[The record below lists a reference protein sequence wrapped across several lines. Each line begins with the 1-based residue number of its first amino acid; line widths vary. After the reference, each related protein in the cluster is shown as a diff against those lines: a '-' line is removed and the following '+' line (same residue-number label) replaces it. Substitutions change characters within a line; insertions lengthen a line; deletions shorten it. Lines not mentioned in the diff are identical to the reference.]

1 MPSSTNIN
9 NRFFEG
15 SYKHVWRAIIPEGL
29 TEAEVDFLI
38 EVAGLKEK
46 ARVLDIMCG
55 YGRHAFGLSK
65 KGISVTAVDN
75 LQDYIREIGSRAE
88 EESLPLQA
96 VLSGAL
102 EVELSGTYD
111 AAICMGNSF
120 AFFPKEDAI
129 LLLKKLSSH
138 LNTGGCVIIN
148 SWMIGEIAIRHFK
161 EKDWYQLEG
170 FRYLL
175 DNQFCFHPTRIES
188 EQTIVSED
196 GSVEEIQG
204 IDYIF
209 SLNEMEM
216 MFREAGLVMEAIYS
230 TPRKRN
236 FAMGDGRIYMVARK
250 P

>member
-88 EESLPLQA
+88 EESLP
-96 VLSGAL
+96 
-102 EVELSGTYD
+102 
-111 AAICMGNSF
+111 
-120 AFFPKEDAI
+120 
-129 LLLKKLSSH
+129 
-138 LNTGGCVIIN
+138 
-148 SWMIGEIAIRHFK
+148 
-161 EKDWYQLEG
+161 
-170 FRYLL
+170 
-175 DNQFCFHPTRIES
+175 
-188 EQTIVSED
+188 
-196 GSVEEIQG
+196 
-204 IDYIF
+204 
-209 SLNEMEM
+209 
-216 MFREAGLVMEAIYS
+216 
-230 TPRKRN
+230 
-236 FAMGDGRIYMVARK
+236 
-250 P
+250 